1 MVNRIPD
8 DRSKSGA
15 LGNLMAVKGRKEHW
29 WILEFLVPETLYDRV
44 LTRTKL
50 RCCHLCRWKKCKDL
64 SCSRVLDAP
73 VTLTRTIKQAQN
85 PTAGFCLI
93 SALIGIDNFYISNAR
108 FQSVMH
114 RGMGSSLW
122 KVFMLASAG
131 TVEHL
136 RLWKFWA
143 RCYPQQIIIV
153 IPILIRFKH
162 ARFRTSCK
170 NTE

>member
-64 SCSRVLDAP
+64 SCARVLDAP
-73 VTLTRTIKQAQN
+73 VTLTRTIKQTQN
-85 PTAGFCLI
+85 PPAGFCLI

-108 FQSVMH
+108 FQSVMR
-114 RGMGSSLW
+114 RGMGFYGKCLCWHLLELW
-122 KVFMLASAG
+122 STCVSESF
-131 TVEHL
+131 E
-136 RLWKFWA
+136 
-143 RCYPQQIIIV
+143 PDV
-153 IPILIRFKH
+153 IHNR
-162 ARFRTSCK
+162 
-170 NTE
+170 